1 MKKPIILYA
10 IILTVIMNSCHIY
23 KPYNR
28 PEVNTSGMY
37 RDTISV
43 NDTLASDT
51 ANMGNLPW
59 QKVFTDPY
67 LQTLISQ
74 GLEQNS
80 DLKTAALRVTEA
92 EAGLLSA
99 RLSYV
104 PSLNLAPQGT
114 FSRIQDMLPHQWS
127 YNLPVTASWEID
139 LFGRLLNTK
148 RGAKAALLQSEAYK
162 QAVQTQ
168 VIATIAN
175 TYYTLLMLDKQ
186 LAITE
191 ETAAN
196 WKKNVETMKY
206 LKEAGRVNEA
216 AVVQS
221 EANSHMI
228 EASIPDI
235 RRQIRETENSLSV
248 ILGVAPQTIKRGKLE
263 DQTFPEQLNA
273 GIPVQM
279 LANRP
284 DVKSAE
290 MSLASAY
297 YNTNVARSAF
307 YPQISIS
314 GTLGWTNL
322 AGGQIV
328 DPFTM
333 IANAV
338 GSLTQPLFNKGT
350 NIARLKVAKAQQE
363 EALIAFQQSI
373 LNAGQEVSN
382 ALTLYQTAEEK
393 SIERKKQINSLEKS
407 VEYTQE
413 LLTLGTSTYLEVLT
427 AQQSLLSAQ
436 LSETSD
442 SFQKIQSVINLYH
455 ALGGGR

>member
-1 MKKPIILYA
+1 M
-10 IILTVIMNSCHIY
+10 
-23 KPYNR
+23 
-28 PEVNTSGMY
+28 
-37 RDTISV
+37 
-43 NDTLASDT
+43 
-51 ANMGNLPW
+51 
-59 QKVFTDPY
+59 
-67 LQTLISQ
+67 
-74 GLEQNS
+74 
-80 DLKTAALRVTEA
+80 
-92 EAGLLSA
+92 
-99 RLSYV
+99 
-104 PSLNLAPQGT
+104 
-114 FSRIQDMLPHQWS
+114 
-127 YNLPVTASWEID
+127 
-139 LFGRLLNTK
+139 FGRLLNTK

-235 RRQIRETENSLSV
+235 RRQIREAENSLSV

>member
-10 IILTVIMNSCHIY
+10 IILTVIMSSCHIY

-235 RRQIRETENSLSV
+235 RRQIREAENS
-248 ILGVAPQTIKRGKLE
+248 
-263 DQTFPEQLNA
+263 
-273 GIPVQM
+273 
-279 LANRP
+279 
-284 DVKSAE
+284 
-290 MSLASAY
+290 
-297 YNTNVARSAF
+297 
-307 YPQISIS
+307 
-314 GTLGWTNL
+314 
-322 AGGQIV
+322 
-328 DPFTM
+328 
-333 IANAV
+333 
-338 GSLTQPLFNKGT
+338 
-350 NIARLKVAKAQQE
+350 
-363 EALIAFQQSI
+363 
-373 LNAGQEVSN
+373 
-382 ALTLYQTAEEK
+382 
-393 SIERKKQINSLEKS
+393 
-407 VEYTQE
+407 
-413 LLTLGTSTYLEVLT
+413 
-427 AQQSLLSAQ
+427 
-436 LSETSD
+436 
-442 SFQKIQSVINLYH
+442 
-455 ALGGGR
+455 

>member
-10 IILTVIMNSCHIY
+10 IILTVIMSSCHIY

-191 ETAAN
+191 ETAAT

-216 AVVQS
+216 AVVQR

-235 RRQIRETENSLSV
+235 RRQIREAENSLSV

>member
-1 MKKPIILYA
+1 
-10 IILTVIMNSCHIY
+10 
-23 KPYNR
+23 
-28 PEVNTSGMY
+28 
-37 RDTISV
+37 
-43 NDTLASDT
+43 
-51 ANMGNLPW
+51 
-59 QKVFTDPY
+59 
-67 LQTLISQ
+67 
-74 GLEQNS
+74 
-80 DLKTAALRVTEA
+80 
-92 EAGLLSA
+92 
-99 RLSYV
+99 
-104 PSLNLAPQGT
+104 
-114 FSRIQDMLPHQWS
+114 
-127 YNLPVTASWEID
+127 
-139 LFGRLLNTK
+139 
-148 RGAKAALLQSEAYK
+148 
-162 QAVQTQ
+162 
-168 VIATIAN
+168 
-175 TYYTLLMLDKQ
+175 
-186 LAITE
+186 
-191 ETAAN
+191 
-196 WKKNVETMKY
+196 MKY